1 MKIFWQDFFTGIL
14 ITVSVIGFFAMFAG
28 AAYCDFEPSVN
39 LAEAAKETA
48 SPCLREIYRAIF

>member
-1 MKIFWQDFFTGIL
+1 MNSVLSFALIAVSIGGI
-14 ITVSVIGFFAMFAG
+14 IAMFIG
-28 AAYCDFEPSVN
+28 AAFCDFDSSVN